1 MKHFNKILCPYDFS
15 SYADEALLYAIKLA
29 DNHTQITLLNVIQ
42 LPYLIDPNGFTFYDH
57 KAEEIQQQAA
67 AEMDKKLANLRL
79 TYVEKTFDFAIET
92 DEETATAIL
101 HYQQTQSFDLIVIGS
116 HGRKGLERLLM
127 GSIAESVLREA
138 TCPVLIIKHK

>member
-1 MKHFNKILCPYDFS
+1 MKHFNKILCPFDFS
-15 SYADEALLYAIKLA
+15 EYANEALLYAIKLA

-57 KAEEIQQQAA
+57 KADDMKKQTSMEL
-67 AEMDKKLANLRL
+67 DKKLASLQL
-79 TYVEKTFDFAIET
+79 TYADRKFDFYIET
-92 DEETATAIL
+92 DQDPANAIL
-101 HYQQTQSFDLIVIGS
+101 HLQQTQSFDLIVIGS

>member
-15 SYADEALLYAIKLA
+15 DYADEALLYAIKLA
-29 DNHTQITLLNVIQ
+29 DSNTQVTLLNVIQ

-57 KAEEIQQQAA
+57 KAEEIKQQTEI
-67 AEMDKKLANLRL
+67 EMDKKIATLRL
-79 TYVEKTFDFAIET
+79 KYEERTFDFALET
-92 DEETATAIL
+92 DEDPASAIL
-101 HYQQTQSFDLIVIGS
+101 RLQQKQTFDLIVIGS

-138 TCPVLIIKHK
+138 SCPVLIVKHN